1 MTPVVKVPPLVTVF
15 GGGGFIGRHVVRA
28 LARRGYRVRVAVRN
42 PNLALHVQPLGNV
55 GQIQPVQANLRVR
68 WSVDRAV
75 EGADCVV
82 NLVGI
87 LSESGRQTFDAVQE
101 FGARA
106 VAEAARAGGARLVHV
121 SAIGADASSPVPYA
135 RTKGQ
140 AEKAVLDIVR
150 DAVIFRPSIV
160 FGPEDRFFNRFAA
173 MARLS
178 PVLPLIGGGG
188 TLFQPVYVGD
198 VAEAIARAVDGTV
211 AGGRIYELG
220 GPEVRSFRALLEE
233 MLRVIGRRRILVSL
247 PWWLARLQGR
257 VLGLLPN
264 PLLTADQ
271 VEMLK
276 RDNVVSAEARGEGR
290 TLEGIGIAPQ
300 ATEAVLPTYLWQYR
314 AAGQFTRTTMA

>member
-1 MTPVVKVPPLVTVF
+1 MAGLSGHFFDTSVIVAGIIELGSDHAASQIVMDAIADGRFKGPMTAWHCCLEFYSVATRLPREFRITPDVALTLLEQE
-15 GGGGFIGRHVVRA
+15 I
-28 LARRGYRVRVAVRN
+28 LARFHVHALPRNRRESFLRG
-42 PNLALHVQPLGNV
+42 LAH
-55 GQIQPVQANLRVR
+55 
-68 WSVDRAV
+68 
-75 EGADCVV
+75 
-82 NLVGI
+82 
-87 LSESGRQTFDAVQE
+87 DA
-101 FGARA
+101 
-106 VAEAARAGGARLVHV
+106 
-121 SAIGADASSPVPYA
+121 I
-135 RTKGQ
+135 
-140 AEKAVLDIVR
+140 
-150 DAVIFRPSIV
+150 
-160 FGPEDRFFNRFAA
+160 
-173 MARLS
+173 
-178 PVLPLIGGGG
+178 
-188 TLFQPVYVGD
+188 
-198 VAEAIARAVDGTV
+198 

-247 PWWLARLQGR
+247 PWWLAKLQGR